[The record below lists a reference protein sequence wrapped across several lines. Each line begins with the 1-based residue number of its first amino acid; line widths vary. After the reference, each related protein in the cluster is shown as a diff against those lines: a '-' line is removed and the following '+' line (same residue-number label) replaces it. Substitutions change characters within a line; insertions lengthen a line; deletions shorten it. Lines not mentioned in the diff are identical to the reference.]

1 MGRYAMGKEIA
12 INNPLSGLGWRMN
25 AYMNVCLG
33 TASLYYFLLITLFF
47 LLHMHTSLNPHFSH
61 LGLRAVQV

>member
-1 MGRYAMGKEIA
+1 MGKEMP
-12 INNPLSGLGWRMN
+12 INKPLSGLGWRMN
-25 AYMNVCLG
+25 TYMNFAWGQQVCI
-33 TASLYYFLLITLFF
+33 TYYFLLITLFF

>member
-12 INNPLSGLGWRMN
+12 INKPLSGLGWRMN

-33 TASLYYFLLITLFF
+33 TASLYYLLLITYY
-47 LLHMHTSLNPHFSH
+47 LLLEERTYYLKNI
-61 LGLRAVQV
+61 LIT

>member
-12 INNPLSGLGWRMN
+12 INKPLSGLGWRMN

-33 TASLYYFLLITLFF
+33 TASLYYFLLITYYFILFIAYA
-47 LLHMHTSLNPHFSH
+47 HFS
-61 LGLRAVQV
+61 

>member
-1 MGRYAMGKEIA
+1 MGKEIT

-25 AYMNVCLG
+25 TYMNVCLG
-33 TASLYYFLLITLFF
+33 TASLYYFLLITYYFILFID
-47 LLHMHTSLNPHFSH
+47 MHTSLNPHFSH

>member
-33 TASLYYFLLITLFF
+33 TASLYYLLLITYYLKNV
-47 LLHMHTSLNPHFSH
+47 LIT
-61 LGLRAVQV
+61 